1 MSKSQVLEE
10 IRRRDVFVVF
20 NEMHLTNQY
29 PIVFT
34 ELNSLQR
41 SLLRNFWSVFILTI
55 TYKGA
60 LSSDLFLTCSL
71 LFSVSQGPDP
81 AGQVCAQLL
90 GRVRLFAHL
99 QGMSRQA
106 PQSMGLSRQDYWS
119 GLPCPPP
126 GELPHPGITPASVRS
141 PASSGGFTTGAT
153 WEAPLQA
160 MPPFLISWFL
170 AGFS

>member
-1 MSKSQVLEE
+1 M
-10 IRRRDVFVVF
+10 FVVF

-34 ELNSLQR
+34 EPNSLQR

-90 GRVRLFAHL
+90 GRVQLFAHL
-99 QGMSRQA
+99 QSMSRQA